1 MESIHEKFKVAV
13 LRLENEE
20 NLDVKN
26 TFRLSKEEYESLLK
40 NQYEIKK
47 KDINKILLYYPSL
60 TKNDFYSNEIGV
72 NTINEATICK
82 IFNKLNYLNN
92 YLKENK
98 CIDLCRAIS
107 TSETKM
113 NSYLTGVKFPSKR
126 TTTIIA
132 HYFLL
137 EYVDLINDEVEL
149 PKYDNLKVDEDLYKI
164 QKDDEDMRNN
174 AFKNKHFL
182 SRNYRALS
190 LKKRI
195 KLILSL
201 ALISIPLFAFTSYC
215 MYSVTADK
223 NDIIQKYKEGSE
235 DTLYDTHDKT
245 QVDLYNELKTTSKE
259 EKEDAYYA
267 NVTVGTTL
275 YRIHDIS
282 AEKSSYS
289 TKMELYFKFD
299 KEEFRT
305 MFKNYAKEALLEQ
318 IISDWEKDTG
328 NTFTSDFNQW
338 LNTNQNFFDEWVTT
352 NDKNYYPGEN
362 SSNIY
367 VDNQSMFTIGNGS
380 IEADTFSFEKELEEI
395 EDPVTKK
402 TTCYQRVSFEADFN
416 KSFDSPRYPL
426 ESVQFKMYIQP
437 TMDANYIRY
446 TPDYSTNSNG
456 ESLSGF
462 SPYFS
467 ITNGYRLIKEK
478 DDIKNMSMRINYYKD
493 VNNDPSLSAYPNT
506 IKTQLEI
513 VVRANRQGIS
523 LFLKAFMNLFAVIIW
538 IIIAFYNQSYNG
550 QDSIGMLG
558 TGLFGVIS
566 SMLVGLSM
574 MSDAGIF
581 SMITM
586 INIFTLAVIMVM
598 TYHSVVQIRAN
609 TRKDLITISYNNV
622 KLRILFIVISI
633 TTILMFIG
641 LPLMSY
647 LFGL

>member
-1 MESIHEKFKVAV
+1 MGTLETKFKIAIS
-13 LRLENEE
+13 RLQKEQSLN
-20 NLDVKN
+20 VN
-26 TFRLSKEEYESLLK
+26 TIFKLSKEENEKLL
-40 NQYEIKK
+40 NDSYDVNSIDIKRV
-47 KDINKILLYYPSL
+47 LPYFPSL
-60 TKNDFYSNEIGV
+60 TKNDFYSTDIDLSK
-72 NTINEATICK
+72 ISEAPITK
-82 IFNKLNYLNN
+82 IFQKLNYLNN
-92 YLKENK
+92 YLKEQK

-107 TSETKM
+107 TSEATM
-113 NSYLTGVKFPSKR
+113 TSYLTGVKFPSRR

-137 EYVDLINDEVEL
+137 EYDDLINDEKEL
-149 PKYDNLKVDEDLYKI
+149 PAYENLKVDEDLYKI
-164 QKDDEDMRNN
+164 QKDDEDMRSN

-190 LKKRI
+190 LRKRVE
-195 KLILSL
+195 LIISTL
-201 ALISIPLFAFTSYC
+201 LISIPLFAFTSYC

-223 NDIIQKYKEGSE
+223 NDILKKYKEGSE
-235 DTLYDTHDKT
+235 DTLYDTHDET
-245 QVDLYNELKTTSKE
+245 QVGLHNELQTTSKE
-259 EKEDAYYA
+259 EKTDAYYA

-282 AEKSSYS
+282 AETSSYS

-299 KEEFRT
+299 KDEFRN

-318 IISDWEKDTG
+318 IIFDWEQETD

-338 LNTNQNFFDEWVTT
+338 LIDNQSYYNEWVNK

-362 SSNIY
+362 SSNVY
-367 VDNQSMFTIGNGS
+367 TDKQSMFTIGNGT
-380 IEADTFSFEKELEEI
+380 IQADTLSFEKELEEV
-395 EDPVTKK
+395 EDPITKK
-402 TTCYQRVSFEADFN
+402 TTCYQRVIFEADFN

-426 ESVQFKMYIQP
+426 ESVQFKMYVQP

-446 TPDYSTNSNG
+446 LPDYSKNSNG
-456 ESLSGF
+456 ENLSGF

-467 ITNGYRLIKEK
+467 ITSGYRLINEK

-493 VNNDPSLSAYPNT
+493 VNNDPSLSTYPNT

-513 VVRANRQGIS
+513 VVRANRKGIS

-586 INIFTLAVIMVM
+586 INIYTLAVIMIM
-598 TYHSVVQIRAN
+598 TYHAVAQLRAN
-609 TRKDLITISYNNV
+609 SKKDLVAISYNNV
-622 KLRILFIVISI
+622 KLRVLFAVISI

-641 LPLMSY
+641 LPLLSY
-647 LFGL
+647 LFGF